1 MDLNTVRKV
10 CQKAD
15 CKIEKL
21 CLCIYLCGNLHTAFV
36 SQPLLLPTLTL
47 QLLGL
52 EIHIRKLGVIMHLHV
67 T

>member
-10 CQKAD
+10 CQKA
-15 CKIEKL
+15 
-21 CLCIYLCGNLHTAFV
+21 
-36 SQPLLLPTLTL
+36 QPLLLPTLAL